1 MTTPMFICLAFTR
14 ASDFLLM
21 IGASVF
27 LPKYI
32 ENQFILTPTQA
43 TTLSGNFYA
52 HCN

>member
-1 MTTPMFICLAFTR
+1 MFVCLALTR
-14 ASDFLLM
+14 ASESLLT
-21 IGASVF
+21 IGASEY

-32 ENQFILTPTQA
+32 ENQFILTPTNA